1 MYLVVGLGNPG
12 REYEETRHNVGFMV
26 ADVLAER
33 GGARISDKKFKAR
46 VGRVRLKGEDCLLM
60 KPETYMNLSGESVGP
75 ALGFFKLATEQVIV
89 LHDDL
94 DLPLGKVKLKKGGGH
109 GGHNGLRSL
118 KKHLPDDGFLRIR
131 IGIGR
136 PPPRWEGADYVLS
149 RFTREEWAD
158 VERAVDEA
166 ANAVETILDKGVSKA
181 MGLVNR
187 DPDRERARLERKR
200 KKKID
205 AEARASAEN
214 ESNESRTEGES

>member
-1 MYLVVGLGNPG
+1 MFLVVGLGNPG

-26 ADVLAER
+26 ADMLAER
-33 GGARISDKKFKAR
+33 AGARISDKKFKAR
-46 VGRVRLKGEDCLLM
+46 VGRGRLKGEDCLLM
-60 KPETYMNLSGESVGP
+60 KPETFMNLSGESVGP
-75 ALGFFKLATEQVIV
+75 ALGFYKLSTEQVIV
-89 LHDDL
+89 VHDEL

-136 PPPRWEGADYVLS
+136 PPPRWDSADYVLS

-158 VERAVDEA
+158 VDRAVNEA
-166 ANAVETILDKGVSKA
+166 ADAVEAILGLGVSKA
-181 MGLVNR
+181 MGRVNR
-187 DPDRERARLERKR
+187 DPDRERAKAERKR

-205 AEARASAEN
+205 GEAQTDSPE
-214 ESNESRTEGES
+214 NESRTEGES